1 MEDAARTVYLLGETP
16 SNAQSDRLGVY
27 DRLDGELVNGRWAYV
42 KRDDSAVMMWYDN
55 TEPVAWLVG
64 DTENLGG
71 TSGGCRCRDA
81 AASPDRAGSKWE
93 VGFKGKP
100 IPAPSLRCLSGPE
113 GEDALA
119 AHEEQIAQRKAAAI
133 EAIRSQLD
141 AAAYTVYLVGETP
154 SNAQSNK
161 IGAYDRLDDGL
172 VNGRW
177 AYVKRDDDDIV
188 MWYDDSEPTAWLV
201 GTAANLGSTSGGCRC
216 RDSAI
221 APDQVGTGWVVGI
234 KGKPIPAPSLRCLSG
249 AEGEAAMAAHE
260 AQVALKKGAIG
271 QDVLDAAAQ
280 TIYLVGET
288 PSNAQRGII
297 GAYDRREAGLVN
309 GRWAYVKRDDSDVM
323 LWYDDTEPVA
333 WLVGDADDLG
343 STECRCRCGDSA
355 VAPDRVAAKWEV
367 GVKGRAIPA
376 PSLRC
381 LSGAEGEDALA
392 AHEAQVAQRKAE
404 AIEAI
409 RGQLE
414 GAARTV
420 YLFGETPSDAQSDKV
435 GVYDRRDGEL
445 VNGRWAYVKRDDSD
459 VMMWYDDT
467 EPVAWLIGNDLGS
480 TSGGCRCRDSAIAP
494 DQVDTGWEVGYKGK
508 PIPAPSL
515 RCLSGVEGEAAMAA
529 HEAQV
534 ALKRARAAEDRRRQL
549 ETSARSVYLVGDT
562 PGNAQRS
569 AIGAYDRRDGE
580 LVNGRWA
587 YVKRDDSDVMLWY
600 DDTEPVAWLVGDADD
615 LGSTECRCRCGDSA
629 VAPDRVAAKW
639 EVGVKGRAIPA
650 PSLRCLSGAEG
661 EDALAAHEAQVAQ
674 RKAEAIEAIRGQ
686 LEGAA
691 RTVYLFGETPSDAQS
706 DKVGVYDRRD
716 GELVNG
722 RWAYVKRDD
731 SDVMMWYDDTE
742 PVAWMVG
749 DAEKLGGTSAG
760 CRCPDSAIAPDQV
773 CKGWDV
779 GVRGKPIPAPLL
791 RCQSGVDGE
800 VAMAKFTGDSPLIL
814 SCMANDLAGVARI
827 LADGASVGE
836 INKKGDTP
844 LIVTCARGHDEVAAL
859 LIKHGASVHDANRS
873 GLSPLAASCR
883 SGHRALAAMLLS
895 KGAAVN
901 AVTEE
906 LDSPLT
912 LCCKAGHT
920 AIAQLLFDHD
930 ADVNHA
936 NASEQTALTL
946 ASANGRTSCKEF
958 IDRVAPCT
966 QFAWRL
972 STVPRTAWA
981 AWYCNV
987 VEATLRLSPLAVDFE
1002 AANALLDVASSH
1014 DAALA
1019 DVADVRGGLATAQS
1033 VQLDAEEGSSCMFHF
1048 VKTAELLADG
1058 DLVRLPSLNE
1068 LRLTRP
1074 HWLETRLINFADA
1087 CLGAYT
1093 HSIVAV
1099 SHRWDSVSEPDP
1111 TGEQLRAVRAYLVSN
1126 PRIELL
1132 FYDFSS
1138 MPQRERLPHE
1148 HLEFSRMLPNINL
1161 LYLGCSVLILMDRT
1175 YLGCALRA
1183 TKTPHPPAPLLH
1195 TSYNG
1200 CMHACVREHVCMRA
1214 CVRVC
1219 VCGGPR
1225 SSPPAHPVRPA
1236 YLGASGHSSKGGL
1249 ACS

>member
-249 AEGEAAMAAHE
+249 VEGEAAMAAHE

-297 GAYDRREAGLVN
+297 GAYDRREAG
-309 GRWAYVKRDDSDVM
+309 
-323 LWYDDTEPVA
+323 
-333 WLVGDADDLG
+333 
-343 STECRCRCGDSA
+343 
-355 VAPDRVAAKWEV
+355 
-367 GVKGRAIPA
+367 
-376 PSLRC
+376 
-381 LSGAEGEDALA
+381 
-392 AHEAQVAQRKAE
+392 
-404 AIEAI
+404 
-409 RGQLE
+409 
-414 GAARTV
+414 
-420 YLFGETPSDAQSDKV
+420 
-435 GVYDRRDGEL
+435 
-445 VNGRWAYVKRDDSD
+445 
-459 VMMWYDDT
+459 
-467 EPVAWLIGNDLGS
+467 
-480 TSGGCRCRDSAIAP
+480 
-494 DQVDTGWEVGYKGK
+494 
-508 PIPAPSL
+508 
-515 RCLSGVEGEAAMAA
+515 
-529 HEAQV
+529 
-534 ALKRARAAEDRRRQL
+534 
-549 ETSARSVYLVGDT
+549 
-562 PGNAQRS
+562 
-569 AIGAYDRRDGE
+569 

-958 IDRVAPCT
+958 IERVAPCT

-1019 DVADVRGGLATAQS
+1019 DVANVRGGLATAQS